1 MGIRMSGGNLVRPR
15 GPPHPRPV
23 RVSVRWLLIFVI
35 LPDEQRIHL
44 NVASS
49 ETIGNIKARLRPISW
64 HDFELGRPDL
74 GMLRDGATVSE
85 CMLRDGALTA

>member
-1 MGIRMSGGNLVRPR
+1 M
-15 GPPHPRPV
+15 
-23 RVSVRWLLIFVI
+23 RWLLILVI
-35 LPDEQRIHL
+35 LPDEERIHL

-49 ETIGNIKARLRPISW
+49 ETIGNIKAGLRPVSW

-85 CMLRDGALTA
+85 CMLRDGDVICAYEP